1 MLRKIEKNAKSKE
14 EALKLAA
21 AEFGV
26 PVEELS
32 YKVEREV
39 GKGLMG
45 LLLGKEVII
54 SAWITKEAE
63 EEEAKLRR
71 LAEKRAASEQAEK
84 AKQAG
89 AANPYAPKEDP
100 AFKDYVGPDGR
111 KKKKAEDL
119 SAPVKKAPVK
129 AAETAEKQTAPAVEA
144 SEAPAPAETPAG
156 AAAPDARAKEGGS
169 RKRREVTEK
178 SLADASYFVTELVHK
193 MGLADAVAEVT
204 NGGEAVNVK
213 VSGSRMGLLI
223 GKRGDT
229 LDAVQYLTSL
239 YVNKEKNS
247 YIKVNVDTEGYR
259 SKREETLVKLAKGL
273 ERRVIREY
281 KPVALEPMSPNERRI
296 IHATLQNSNRV
307 KTYSV
312 GEEPNRK
319 VIVAPIDEQ

>member
-1 MLRKIEKNAKSKE
+1 MLRKIEKNAKNKE

-21 AEFGV
+21 EEFGV
-26 PVEELS
+26 SVDELS
-32 YKVEREV
+32 YTVEREV

-63 EEEAKLRR
+63 AEEKLRETVKKR
-71 LAEKRAASEQAEK
+71 SAAAELEK
-84 AKQAG
+84 G
-89 AANPYAPKEDP
+89 ENPYAPKAEP
-100 AFKDYVGPDGR
+100 EFKDYVGPEGR
-111 KKKKAEDL
+111 KKKASKP
-119 SAPVKKAPVK
+119 APVKEEKKADKPVVPK
-129 AAETAEKQTAPAVEA
+129 EEAVAPAK
-144 SEAPAPAETPAG
+144 AEPTK
-156 AAAPDARAKEGGS
+156 DSNS

-178 SLADASYFVTELVHK
+178 SLEDAKYFTTELVHK
-193 MGLADAVAEVT
+193 MGLADAVVEVT
-204 NGGEAVNVK
+204 NNNGESVDVK
-213 VSGSRMGLLI
+213 VSGERMGLLI

-259 SKREETLVKLAKGL
+259 AKREETLINLAKGL
-273 ERRVIREY
+273 ERRVIRDS
-281 KPVALEPMSPNERRI
+281 KSVMLEPMSPNERRI
-296 IHATLQNSNRV
+296 IHAALQNSNKV

-319 VIVAPIDEQ
+319 VVVAPNDEQ

>member
-14 EALKLAA
+14 EALRLAA
-21 AEFGV
+21 EEFGV

-32 YKVEREV
+32 YTVEREV

-63 EEEAKLRR
+63 EEEEKLRK
-71 LAEKRAASEQAEK
+71 LAQMRAKSGQTAQ
-84 AKQAG
+84 G
-89 AANPYAPKEDP
+89 ANPYAPKQNPE
-100 AFKDYVGPDGR
+100 FKDYVGPEGR
-111 KKKKAEDL
+111 KKKSEKAPLKAE
-119 SAPVKKAPVK
+119 APKAEAKPETKK
-129 AAETAEKQTAPAVEA
+129 E
-144 SEAPAPAETPAG
+144 EAPAPQPVAEPK
-156 AAAPDARAKEGGS
+156 KEKKDG
-169 RKRREVTEK
+169 KKREVTEQ
-178 SLADASYFVTELVHK
+178 SLKDADYFVNELVHK
-193 MGLADAVAEVT
+193 MGLSDAKAEVV
-204 NGGEAVNVK
+204 NGGESVDVT

-259 SKREETLVKLAKGL
+259 AKREDTLVKLAKSL
-273 ERRVIREY
+273 ERRVLRDG
-281 KPVALEPMSPNERRI
+281 KQVVLEPMSPNERRI
-296 IHATLQNSNRV
+296 IHSALQNSSKI
-307 KTYSV
+307 KTYSI

-319 VIVAPIDEQ
+319 VVVAMNDGE

>member
-21 AEFGV
+21 EEFGV

-32 YKVEREV
+32 YQVEREV

-63 EEEAKLRR
+63 EEEKLRKIV
-71 LAEKRAASEQAEK
+71 ESRAP
-84 AKQAG
+84 KQTESG
-89 AANPYAPKEDP
+89 DNPYAPKQNPE
-100 AFKDYVGPDGR
+100 FKDHVGPEGR
-111 KKKKAEDL
+111 KKKKAEPTAVKPAAKEE
-119 SAPVKKAPVK
+119 SAI
-129 AAETAEKQTAPAVEA
+129 TQ
-144 SEAPAPAETPAG
+144 SEAKEPKKDKHAG
-156 AAAPDARAKEGGS
+156 K
-169 RKRREVTEK
+169 KREVTEK
-178 SLADASYFVTELVHK
+178 SLQDAQYFVTELVHK
-193 MGLADAVAEVT
+193 MGLSDAEVEVV
-204 NGGEAVNVK
+204 NGGESVEVTVA
-213 VSGSRMGLLI
+213 GSRMGLLI

-259 SKREETLVKLAKGL
+259 AKREETLVKLARGL
-273 ERRVIREY
+273 ERRVLRDR
-281 KPVALEPMSPNERRI
+281 KAVTLEPMSPNERRI
-296 IHATLQNSNRV
+296 IHSALQNSTKV

-312 GEEPNRK
+312 GEEPARK
-319 VIVAPIDEQ
+319 VVVALADAE